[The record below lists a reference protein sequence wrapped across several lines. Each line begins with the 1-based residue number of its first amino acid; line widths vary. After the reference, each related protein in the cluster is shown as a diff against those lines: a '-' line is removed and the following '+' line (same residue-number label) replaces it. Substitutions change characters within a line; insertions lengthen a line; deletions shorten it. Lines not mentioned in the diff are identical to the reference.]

1 MKKILSLQKLSTRKN
16 AGTQSA
22 ESLVSLL
29 VCGSELSLLA
39 CL

>member
-22 ESLVSLL
+22 ESQTSVLCESFLSLL
-29 VCGSELSLLA
+29 VCL
-39 CL
+39 